1 MSEVVEFTL
10 HVKPGHYDE
19 VMKLELDFL
28 PSYLAINPNL
38 KSVMVVGDA
47 SAGLIR
53 AIGTYDT
60 AAHAA
65 AVNSD
70 PVFARFNDQL
80 APYIVG
86 AAERVRLDLI
96 HAWNRD

>member
-10 HVKPGHYDE
+10 HVKPGHYDQVLKIE
-19 VMKLELDFL
+19 TDFVT
-28 PSYLAINPNL
+28 SYMDINPNL
-38 KSVMVVGDA
+38 KSVIVVGDA
-47 SAGLIR
+47 AAGVLR

-60 AAHAA
+60 AEHAA

-96 HAWNRD
+96 HSWNRD

>member
-28 PSYLAINPNL
+28 PSYLAINRNL

-47 SAGLIR
+47 AAGLIR